1 MEITVVDS
9 LDNNRFEGY
18 ADGTL
23 VGFLNY
29 SRRDPTVVALTHAET
44 LHPHGGQG
52 VASAITKFA
61 LDAIRAEGVLVRP
74 SCPFVAGYI
83 ADNPAY
89 ADLVAR

>member
-9 LDNNRFEGY
+9 LDKTRFEGY

-44 LHPHGGQG
+44 LDGFGGQG
-52 VASAITKFA
+52 VASQITKFA
-61 LDAIRAEGVLVRP
+61 LDAIRAEGLSVLP
-74 SCPFVAGYI
+74 ACPFVADYI
-83 ADNPAY
+83 AANPAY
-89 ADLVAR
+89 ADLVAN